1 LKPGNESKKNDLPTL
16 YKNNAKTNLES
27 KVRAYLLSGL
37 SCGQSRSP
45 ARTVFIRDVGK
56 HLKNRTMKIKFNEK
70 EKSIEIK
77 DGLKTQ
83 YLVVKMTLIFTL
95 INSILFP
102 VFVLDKKQLEW
113 MGFVWIILGLA
124 SMTMLIYQILK
135 KSASEKLNLS
145 EISSLTEKQIFGRK
159 RFSLKLKNGKLRD
172 LMELKNESDIIE
184 TKKLFT
190 NIGIE
195 TN

>member
-1 LKPGNESKKNDLPTL
+1 
-16 YKNNAKTNLES
+16 
-27 KVRAYLLSGL
+27 
-37 SCGQSRSP
+37 
-45 ARTVFIRDVGK
+45 
-56 HLKNRTMKIKFNEK
+56 MKIKFNEN

-77 DGLKTQ
+77 DGLKMQ
-83 YLVVKMTLIFTL
+83 YLLMKISLIFTL

-102 VFVLDKKQLEW
+102 VFVLDKKQMEW
-113 MGFVWIILGLA
+113 MGFIWIILGIF
-124 SMTMLIYQILK
+124 SIVMLIYQLLK

-145 EISSLTEKQIFGRK
+145 DISSLTEKQVFGRK

-172 LMELKNESDIIE
+172 LMEMKNESDIKE
-184 TKKLFT
+184 TKELFK

>member
-1 LKPGNESKKNDLPTL
+1 
-16 YKNNAKTNLES
+16 
-27 KVRAYLLSGL
+27 
-37 SCGQSRSP
+37 
-45 ARTVFIRDVGK
+45 
-56 HLKNRTMKIKFNEK
+56 MKIKFNEK

-83 YLVVKMTLIFTL
+83 YFLIKMTLIFTL

-113 MGFVWIILGLA
+113 MGFIWIILGLV
-124 SMTMLIYQILK
+124 SMNMLIYQILK
-135 KSASEKLNLS
+135 KSTSEKLNLS
-145 EISSLTEKQIFGRK
+145 EISSLIEKQVFGRK

-172 LMELKNESDIIE
+172 LIEMKNESDIVG
-184 TKKLFT
+184 TKKLFK

-195 TN
+195 TS

>member
-1 LKPGNESKKNDLPTL
+1 
-16 YKNNAKTNLES
+16 
-27 KVRAYLLSGL
+27 
-37 SCGQSRSP
+37 
-45 ARTVFIRDVGK
+45 
-56 HLKNRTMKIKFNEK
+56 MKIKFNEN

-83 YLVVKMTLIFTL
+83 YLLMNISLIFTL
-95 INSILFP
+95 INSVLFP

-113 MGFVWIILGLA
+113 MGFIWIILGIF
-124 SMTMLIYQILK
+124 SIVILIYQLLK
-135 KSASEKLNLS
+135 KTASEKLNLS
-145 EISSLTEKQIFGRK
+145 DISSLTEKQVFGRK

-172 LMELKNESDIIE
+172 LMEMKNESDIKE
-184 TKKLFT
+184 TKELFK

>member
-1 LKPGNESKKNDLPTL
+1 
-16 YKNNAKTNLES
+16 
-27 KVRAYLLSGL
+27 
-37 SCGQSRSP
+37 
-45 ARTVFIRDVGK
+45 
-56 HLKNRTMKIKFNEK
+56 MKINFNEK

-83 YLVVKMTLIFTL
+83 YLMIKIMLIFTL

-113 MGFVWIILGLA
+113 MGFIWIILGLA
-124 SMTMLIYQILK
+124 SMIMLIYQIMK
-135 KSASEKLNLS
+135 KSTSEKLNLS
-145 EISSLTEKQIFGRK
+145 EISSLTEKQVFGRK

-172 LMELKNESDIIE
+172 LMEMKNESDIIE
-184 TKKLFT
+184 TKELFK

-195 TN
+195 SS

>member
-1 LKPGNESKKNDLPTL
+1 
-16 YKNNAKTNLES
+16 
-27 KVRAYLLSGL
+27 
-37 SCGQSRSP
+37 
-45 ARTVFIRDVGK
+45 
-56 HLKNRTMKIKFNEK
+56 MKINFNEK

-83 YLVVKMTLIFTL
+83 YLMIKIMLIFTL

-113 MGFVWIILGLA
+113 MGFIWIILGLA
-124 SMTMLIYQILK
+124 SMIMLIYQIMK
-135 KSASEKLNLS
+135 KSTSEKLNLS
-145 EISSLTEKQIFGRK
+145 EISSLTEKQVFGRK

-172 LMELKNESDIIE
+172 LMEMKNESDIIE
-184 TKKLFT
+184 TKKLFK

>member
-1 LKPGNESKKNDLPTL
+1 
-16 YKNNAKTNLES
+16 
-27 KVRAYLLSGL
+27 
-37 SCGQSRSP
+37 
-45 ARTVFIRDVGK
+45 
-56 HLKNRTMKIKFNEK
+56 MKIKFNEK